1 MSAIINKNIS
11 EQDRMEKLLNGVTIG
26 AAIACAILVVELL
39 GIIVMKIF
47 MLEIHGFFYNFIFGL
62 GVLALFALILSIIQE
77 ITEK

>member
-1 MSAIINKNIS
+1 MGATINKNIS

-47 MLEIHGFFYNFIFGL
+47 MFEIHGFFYNFIFGL